1 MGVCITKEVQLG
13 NVSVGND
20 SEMYDDSDC
29 SQIQKILWQL
39 WSQNHVLA
47 HGNVL
52 LHVKHIKN
60 PECVECSEVNWLVG
74 IVPQ

>member
-39 WSQNHVLA
+39 
-47 HGNVL
+47 
-52 LHVKHIKN
+52 
-60 PECVECSEVNWLVG
+60 
-74 IVPQ
+74 